1 MSARNGDSS
10 SVSMARASAT
20 ATPRDPGATT
30 CAPNMCSGV
39 VGSPGDFMW
48 GGAASTAF
56 WVDPVERL
64 AVVFMTQLL
73 PSGTFNFRG
82 QLKTLVYGALI

>member
-1 MSARNGDSS
+1 
-10 SVSMARASAT
+10 
-20 ATPRDPGATT
+20 
-30 CAPNMCSGV
+30 
-39 VGSPGDFMW
+39 MW
-48 GGAASTAF
+48 GGAASTTF
-56 WVDPVERL
+56 WVDPAERL